1 MIMFSPFHNCKNT
14 INIENLVNKA
24 RGDLA
29 YTMIDTNSDV
39 DEKALNEVENIIR
52 VRVIGEKD
60 L

>member
-1 MIMFSPFHNCKNT
+1 MLAKLTSIIADT
-14 INIENLVNKA
+14 GINIENLVNKA

-29 YTMIDTNSDV
+29 YTMIDTNSNV

-52 VRVIGEKD
+52 VRVI